1 MWPEGETDMNMGED
15 KDVLAARVFA
25 PPLQWMMQCLA
36 GRASHQELQVG
47 SVYIPSRSESVHHKK
62 STICYFLYDYMPLRE
77 LQNR

>member
-36 GRASHQELQVG
+36 GRASHLELQVC
-47 SVYIPSRSESVHHKK
+47 SPVILNSSEWLYIIKK
-62 STICYFLYDYMPLRE
+62 EHNLFIFFMITCL
-77 LQNR
+77 